1 MSDFQDSDRQD
12 QSRAAEVARTA
23 QDKAGESASLVGGK
37 AAEVGGTAKEQAGN
51 VVGEAAAQAK
61 DLAGELRNQLQG
73 QAETQTQRL
82 AENVRRL
89 SHELR
94 ELGDNGKPDSTMA
107 DLARRAADGGHRMAS
122 HVENRGPDGLVSDL
136 QSFARRRP
144 GVFLAGA
151 ALAGFVVARAG
162 KSIGAASSGGTG
174 GTGGETRSPEPYAGT
189 YETHGTYGTE
199 RPLTDPDPLP
209 RATPGTYEDPLDTY
223 GQSQPPHVTPAP
235 PNRPP
240 AGGGQTYGGPSR
252 PAGGI

>member
-1 MSDFQDSDRQD
+1 MSDFQDPNRQHE
-12 QSRAAEVARTA
+12 SRAAEVARTA
-23 QDKAGESASLVGGK
+23 QDKAGDSASLVGGK
-37 AAEVGGTAKEQAGN
+37 ATEVGGTVKEQAGN
-51 VVGEAAAQAK
+51 VVGEATAQAK
-61 DLAGELRNQLQG
+61 DLAGEMRTQLQG
-73 QAETQTQRL
+73 QAETQTRRL

-89 SHELR
+89 SQELR
-94 ELGDNGKPDSTMA
+94 ELGENGKPDSTVA
-107 DLARRAADGGHRMAS
+107 DLARRAADGGHQVAS
-122 HVENRGPDGLVSDL
+122 HMEKRGPDGLVSDL
-136 QSFARRRP
+136 QGFARRRP

-174 GTGGETRSPEPYAGT
+174 ATDGTREEARSPEPRV
-189 YETHGTYGTE
+189 GTE
-199 RPLTDPDPLP
+199 RPLTAPDPLP

-235 PNRPP
+235 PNHAP